1 MKSPYDIIVKP
12 LVTEKSTAASKD
24 QNTYYFAVA
33 LEANKPEIK
42 KAVETIFSVKVDRVN
57 TIRLKG
63 KPKRSRTRAGQK
75 SDWKKAMVTL
85 KEGSRIDIF

>member
-85 KEGSRIDIF
+85 KEGSRIDVF